1 MNAGSATYILATSKP
16 WPITAFM
23 ARRST
28 LSGHWAVCTSPSDLP
43 TMIDTLAPKCTFF
56 PHWSDIVPETV
67 LGATEAVCFHMT
79 DLPYGRGGSPLQ
91 NLIAR
96 GHKETML
103 TALRMTSRLD
113 EGPIYAKRPLSL
125 HGSALEIYQRAADLA
140 LDLIEFIIDSA
151 PAPEPQN
158 GTPTIFRRR
167 TADES
172 RLPADADA
180 EALYDHIRMLD
191 APGYPHAFVD
201 HGHWRVTFTEAELNS
216 DGVVACARF
225 RRRTPDGEG

>member
-1 MNAGSATYILATSKP
+1 
-16 WPITAFM
+16 M
-23 ARRST
+23 ARRPM
-28 LSGHWAVCTSPSDLP
+28 LSGQWAVCTSPSDLA
-43 TMIDTLAPKCTFF
+43 TMVNTLAPKYTFF
-56 PHWSDIVPETV
+56 PHWSDIVPDSV
-67 LGATEAVCFHMT
+67 LRATEAVCFHMT

-96 GHKETML
+96 GHNETML

-140 LDLIEFIIDSA
+140 LDLVEFIIDSD
-151 PAPEPQN
+151 PTPEPQS
-158 GTPTIFRRR
+158 GTPTVFRRR
-167 TADES
+167 TPDES
-172 RLPADADA
+172 RLPADAGA
-180 EALYDHIRMLD
+180 ETLYDHVRMLD

-201 HGHWRVTFTEAELNS
+201 HGRWRVTFTRAELTP
-216 DGVVACARF
+216 DGVNACARF